1 MFVSKI
7 SGGKRAVFLDR
18 DGVINRAQVIN
29 GKPYPPPTLDD
40 FELLPGDESALL
52 GLRQAGFLVIVVTN
66 QPDVATGKQ
75 HQKVVEAMHEKLLST
90 GLCHDIKVCYHK
102 DGDNCYCRKP
112 KPGMLLEAAQEWQID
127 LQKSFMVGDRWRDVN
142 AGKSVGCFTFFI
154 DCRYNEKI
162 LTKPDT
168 TVSSLSEAAGIIL
181 QQ

>member
-1 MFVSKI
+1 MFVSKR

-18 DGVINRAQVIN
+18 DGVINRSQVIN

-40 FELLPGDESALL
+40 FELLPGVENALL

-66 QPDVATGKQ
+66 QPDVAAGKQ
-75 HQKVVEAMHEKLLST
+75 HQKVVEAMHEKLLSA
-90 GLCHDIKVCYHK
+90 GLCDDIKVCYHI
-102 DGDNCYCRKP
+102 DGDNCCCRKP
-112 KPGMLLEAAQEWQID
+112 KPGMLLEAAQQWQID
-127 LQKSFMVGDRWRDVN
+127 LQKSFMVGDRWRDVD

-154 DCRYNEKI
+154 DYKYNEKI

-168 TVSSLSEAAGIIL
+168 YVSSLSEVASIIL